1 MDVEYIGQAV
11 KGSSTA
17 GYCFWINCL
26 NFSVNL
32 VPLNLIPRSVRKH
45 LENVEITLNR
55 VARLCQEYILL
66 TLQGNQREQ
75 DTFHIAGLI
84 FVNPSLQFWLQL
96 DPTDTSHWETWVN
109 VSMSVCVGLLGPKIT
124 ITYLKSN
131 TIWTSSQPRKSHINE
146 TSPDSKLKKFFP
158 FEIIHMDSAS
168 FFVRRG
174 HFIWNRWAGGFVTN
188 QLQQFF
194 GGCGAEKNMYSG
206 LDVPLYAS
214 LLLAW
219 LFLNV
224 AVRKMESQ
232 PLQVRRKS
240 KELSLMWTWGVLFW
254 VNLCWEPSVTQALLQ
269 VLYEHCFT

>member
-1 MDVEYIGQAV
+1 MSGIYLADITRKPKGTRYFSYSRTYFCQSLFAILITTVSNGHISLRNMSECEYECV
-11 KGSSTA
+11 CGST
-17 GYCFWINCL
+17 
-26 NFSVNL
+26 
-32 VPLNLIPRSVRKH
+32 
-45 LENVEITLNR
+45 
-55 VARLCQEYILL
+55 
-66 TLQGNQREQ
+66 
-75 DTFHIAGLI
+75 
-84 FVNPSLQFWLQL
+84 WLQN
-96 DPTDTSHWETWVN
+96 HN
-109 VSMSVCVGLLGPKIT
+109 
-124 ITYLKSN
+124 YLKSN
-131 TIWTSSQPRKSHINE
+131 TVWTSSQPSKSHINE
-146 TSPDSKLKKFFP
+146 TSPNSKLKKFFP

-194 GGCGAEKNMYSG
+194 GGCGAEENMYSG

-219 LFLNV
+219 PFLNV
-224 AVRKMESQ
+224 AMRKMEGQ